1 MPRTAFLVCCLL
13 LPNVGCSKSQPTLA
27 GGKSVDHWVQLLE
40 SGQPAERK
48 SAAFKLGNVGDAAP
62 AVVPALRKAL
72 NDPDATVR
80 CECILALVKCRGKAA
95 EIVPVLAEV
104 EKQDKDKL
112 VRSYAA
118 QAIESLQT
126 PR

>member
-1 MPRTAFLVCCLL
+1 MVFHLSCLL
-13 LPNVGCSKSQPTLA
+13 LAAAGCSKSQPTLA
-27 GGKSVDHWVQLLE
+27 GGKSVDHWVQLLA

-48 SAAFKLGNVGDAAP
+48 SAAFKLGNVGDMEP
-62 AVVPALRKAL
+62 TVVPALCKAL
-72 NDPDATVR
+72 NDPDAVVR
-80 CECILALVKCRGKAA
+80 CESILALVKCRGKAA
-95 EIVPVLAEV
+95 EIIPVLTEV
-104 EKQDKDKL
+104 QVRDKDER